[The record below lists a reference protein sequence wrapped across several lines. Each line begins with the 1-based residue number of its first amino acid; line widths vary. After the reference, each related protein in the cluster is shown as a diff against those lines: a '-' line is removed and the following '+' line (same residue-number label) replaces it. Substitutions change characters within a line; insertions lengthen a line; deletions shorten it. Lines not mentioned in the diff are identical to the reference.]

1 MTLRKHNNTPILLL
15 GETTTTIQNTFTEK
29 RSPLTLEIANSFENG
44 GHILSEK
51 EISLVLLRLDLS
63 DTSGFKT
70 LKKYLNNYKHIPVIV
85 LLDKEND
92 IIENQAIK
100 AGAQDVLIL
109 DQFNKSTL
117 KRAIHFALQRFEYHT
132 AVIQQNNLLRKQAH
146 SYKLSQR
153 IATFGNWELNLVNNK
168 MEWSEG
174 VFNILE
180 MPHNQTASL
189 ATFLSSVFNEDKSK
203 VEAFFE
209 RCTKDNR
216 LHKMEFRILVNNSK
230 IKHVLISCIL
240 DFDEKTGNLLLIGG
254 LLDITDQK
262 SIKQNNSKIIP
273 AAVEKFKKQA
283 IENFY
288 FQIRTPLSSIG
299 NLLFLTEKTNLTNE
313 QKDYLSGLKA
323 SINELTGT
331 LYSILNYSAL
341 SADTIPVEE
350 NEFDL
355 SQLLNN
361 IKILIRPKAITANTT
376 IIIDSS
382 QKIKDKIITDDIKL
396 AQILNNLLSI
406 SLKHAY
412 PKDIIEVNVD
422 IVSTPKNEL
431 LNIHIKNNGREWTKR
446 KEKAPING
454 KSDTE
459 ISLTITKKLIKSL
472 HGTLD
477 TFPARV
483 FGTAFSIS
491 IPIKIITENQPSRLP
506 DFNIKI
512 LLVEDHFLNQI
523 ATRKVLT
530 VWSPRI
536 SVDIAQNG
544 MEGIAKFKTS
554 NYDLILMDIQ
564 MPVMNGIDA
573 ARIIRKTS
581 KIPIIALTAESSEKE
596 REKCAN
602 IGMNDYLTKP
612 FKPQELY
619 NVIQK
624 QLTGVEV
631 FDR

>member
-15 GETTTTIQNTFTEK
+15 GETTTTIRNTFTEK
-29 RSPLTLEIANSFENG
+29 RSTLTLEIADSFENG
-44 GHILSEK
+44 RLILSEM
-51 EISLVLLRLDLS
+51 EISLVLLHLDLP

-70 LKKYLNNYKHIPVIV
+70 LKKYLNNYNHIPVIV

-92 IIENQAIK
+92 IIESQAIK

-109 DQFNKSTL
+109 GQFDESTL

-132 AVIQQNNLLRKQAH
+132 TVTQQKNLLMKQAH

-153 IATFGNWELNLVNNK
+153 IATFGNWELNLVNNN

-180 MPHNQTASL
+180 LPHNQTASL
-189 ATFLSSVFNEDKSK
+189 TTFLSAILNEDKSK

-209 RCTKDNR
+209 RSTKDNR
-216 LHKMEFRILVNNSK
+216 LHKIETRILVNNSK

-240 DFDEKTGNLLLIGG
+240 DFDEKTGNLSLIGG
-254 LLDITDQK
+254 LLDVTDQK
-262 SIKQNNSKIIP
+262 NAKQNNSKIIP

-283 IENFY
+283 IENFH
-288 FQIRTPLSSIG
+288 FQIRTPLTSIG
-299 NLLFLTEKTNLTNE
+299 NLLFLTEKTNLTDE
-313 QKDYLSGLKA
+313 QKEYLSGLKA
-323 SINELTGT
+323 SVNELTGT
-331 LYSILNYSAL
+331 LYNILNYSAL
-341 SADTIPVEE
+341 SADTIPVEK

-361 IKILIRPKAITANTT
+361 IKILIRPKAIAANTT
-376 IIIDSS
+376 IIIDSL
-382 QKIKDKIITDDIKL
+382 QKTKGKIVTDDIKL
-396 AQILNNLLSI
+396 AQILYNLLSI

-412 PKDIIEVNVD
+412 PKDIIEVTVD
-422 IVSTPKNEL
+422 IVDTPNNEL
-431 LNIHIKNNGREWTKR
+431 LNVHIKNNGREWTKR
-446 KEKAPING
+446 NKKVTING
-454 KSDTE
+454 KSNTE
-459 ISLTITKKLIKSL
+459 ISLTITKKLLKSL
-472 HGTLD
+472 NGTLN
-477 TFPARV
+477 TFPAKV
-483 FGTAFSIS
+483 FGTAFSMS
-491 IPIKIITENQPSRLP
+491 IPIKIPTENQLSRLP

-581 KIPIIALTAESSEKE
+581 RIPIIALTAESSEKE
-596 REKCAN
+596 REKCTD

-619 NVIQK
+619 NAIQK
-624 QLTGVEV
+624 QLTGVGV